1 MAALPQRTWPAL
13 EKTWSRLD
21 RLYLYCGYLAA
32 FCMVC
37 IFVVTMVQIA
47 GRAVGYNPRGL
58 TSYAG
63 YLMAASAFLAFAHT
77 LNKGAHVRIELFLSM
92 MGRFRIIAEWFS
104 FLVSTII
111 ATWLT
116 YFAWAMVYYSYIL
129 NDVSTEMD
137 ATALWIPQ
145 SSMAIGITMMAI
157 CVVDHS
163 LRLVLTGDHG
173 IQSAPDAL

>member
-1 MAALPQRTWPAL
+1 MAALSQRTWPAL

-47 GRAVGYNPRGL
+47 GRAVGYNPPGL
-58 TSYAG
+58 TDYVG
-63 YLMAASAFLAFAHT
+63 YFMAASAFLAMAHT

-92 MGRFRIIAEWFS
+92 MGRFRIAAEWFAFGATS
-104 FLVSTII
+104 LIASWIAYYAWSLVY
-111 ATWLT
+111 W
-116 YFAWAMVYYSYIL
+116 SYKL
-129 NDVSTEMD
+129 GDVSQNLD

-145 SSMAIGITMMAI
+145 TTMALGITLLAL
-157 CVVDHS
+157 CVIDHS
-163 LRLVLTGDHG
+163 LRLVMTGHHA
-173 IQSAPDAL
+173 ISSAPDVL